1 MNNINMNTFNHTEV
15 FSKKKRFF
23 YFLMLCIP
31 LRIIL
36 AVIPLYI
43 NIDFLPYYSI
53 VLFLISIGF
62 LYNYF
67 NNSRLHAPEGGGYTW
82 WFEYRLIHG
91 LLYMLS
97 FIYALNKKRIAS
109 IPLFIDVIVGI
120 VLFILNHKK

>member
-1 MNNINMNTFNHTEV
+1 MIPFNHTEV

-43 NIDFLPYYSI
+43 NTDFLPYYSI

-82 WFEYRLIHG
+82 WSEYRLIHG

-97 FIYALNKKRIAS
+97 FIYALQKKRSAS

-120 VLFILNHKK
+120 SLFNLNHRK